1 VTVTRIPVGG
11 EHPYEV
17 VVGTGVL
24 GGMLAGAFLGIFFV
38 PLFFVLIQ
46 RLIGGRKQ
54 PAQVVD
60 RSSA

>member
-1 VTVTRIPVGG
+1 
-11 EHPYEV
+11 
-17 VVGTGVL
+17 VL

-54 PAQVVD
+54 PAQVEE